1 MKSNLTL
8 TVVIAVLTMVM
19 TAGTNLLTVWSMEG
33 ISNFSDVPPV
43 VYGTA
48 VVGALVSGLAVVI
61 ARLNKL
67 FPEGL
72 APNKVKEG

>member
-1 MKSNLTL
+1 MKSNLVL
-8 TVVIAVLTMVM
+8 TIIIAMLTMVM
-19 TAGTNLLTVWSMEG
+19 TAGSNLLTVWSMEG
-33 ISNFSDVPPV
+33 ITNFSDVPPV

-48 VVGALVSGLAVVI
+48 VMSALVSGIGVVI

-72 APNKVKEG
+72 EPNQVREG